1 MRQIAATL
9 ILLASLMT
17 CVSPIAHAQQDLS
30 NQQQMTKKERAA
42 LFRKGAQ
49 LWPIYCAQCH
59 SPRPSGDYASYQWDV
74 LIPHM
79 RTLGNIPADDAN
91 AILVYLK
98 GGH

>member
-1 MRQIAATL
+1 MRQIAAAL
-9 ILLASLMT
+9 VLLASLTT
-17 CVSPIAHAQQDLS
+17 CAPATAHAQEPS
-30 NQQQMTKKERAA
+30 NQQQISKKERAA

-49 LWPIYCAQCH
+49 LWPVYCAQCH